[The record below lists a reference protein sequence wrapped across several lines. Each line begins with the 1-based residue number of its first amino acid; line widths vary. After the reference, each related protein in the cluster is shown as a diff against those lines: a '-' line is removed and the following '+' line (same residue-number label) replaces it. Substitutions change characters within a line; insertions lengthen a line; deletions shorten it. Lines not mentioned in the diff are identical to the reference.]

1 MKEKYI
7 LSVLWNLLHIDL
19 TKTFRKEK
27 ANSFL
32 VFSVFELVLA
42 GADVLYSSYTAKY
55 TISERKQRKIRND
68 KLFFQQ
74 IAQFWNAEAAQILQI
89 LQKFEIRM
97 EKIISTYYMFA
108 E

>member
-19 TKTFRKEK
+19 TNTLRREIF
-27 ANSFL
+27 NSFL

-55 TISERKQRKIRND
+55 TI
-68 KLFFQQ
+68 
-74 IAQFWNAEAAQILQI
+74 
-89 LQKFEIRM
+89 
-97 EKIISTYYMFA
+97 
-108 E
+108 